1 MQTSS
6 PQFTL
11 LKTSCG
17 RITNPAHSRAHSDH
31 ARHRIHAGRPQPTIG
46 SGNERRRPTTGS
58 CITAR
63 SRIADGAS
71 LQTTTIAR
79 LPTRRVTDGARCL
92 AGFEK
97 LFQLADG
104 GGFSPIVP
112 LVSVLG
118 GFTIAR
124 AVVYWRVQFI
134 TASMIGRHVPP
145 GARRVLEYGVGQGRN
160 LYYYPKNTGMVVGV
174 DPDAKEDLLI
184 QVSVAAGVPFVA
196 KAQPCEAPNNQ
207 PDGSVDAVITTG
219 ALGTSEDPAAIV
231 REAARALKPGAPLV
245 FVEDMSFGKGGVIDA
260 VEALDDFERAE
271 YDDGWATL
279 PLLPHAIGVA
289 VKRDTDASNKGA
301 TSEAGDDFESSTGLA
316 GKRSKKRR
324 PR

>member
-1 MQTSS
+1 MSAIA
-6 PQFTL
+6 FTRVVL
-11 LKTSCG
+11 S
-17 RITNPAHSRAHSDH
+17 
-31 ARHRIHAGRPQPTIG
+31 ARQPTLG
-46 SGNERRRPTTGS
+46 SGNERRRPTTGC
-58 CITAR
+58 CIAAR

-71 LQTTTIAR
+71 LRRTTTIAR

-92 AGFEK
+92 AGPER

-112 LVSVLG
+112 LVSILG
-118 GFTIAR
+118 GFAIAR

-196 KAQPCEAPNNQ
+196 KAQPCEAPNDQ

-219 ALGTSEDPAAIV
+219 ALGASKDKAAIV
-231 REAARALKPGAPLV
+231 REAARALKPGAPFV
-245 FVEDMSFGKGGVIDA
+245 FVEDMSFGKDGVVEA
-260 VEALDDFERAE
+260 VEALDEFQSVE
-271 YDDGWATL
+271 YDELWATL

-289 VKRDTDASNKGA
+289 VKRDIRRDGGAGA
-301 TSEAGDDFESSTGLA
+301 TTWAGDDFESSTGLA

>member
-1 MQTSS
+1 MSAVAST
-6 PQFTL
+6 
-11 LKTSCG
+11 
-17 RITNPAHSRAHSDH
+17 RVVHS
-31 ARHRIHAGRPQPTIG
+31 ARQPTPG
-46 SGNERRRPTTGS
+46 SGNERRRPTTGC
-58 CITAR
+58 CIAAR

-71 LQTTTIAR
+71 LRRTTTIAR

-92 AGFEK
+92 AGPEQ
-97 LFQLADG
+97 LFQVADG

-112 LVSVLG
+112 LVSILG
-118 GFTIAR
+118 GFAIAR

-196 KAQPCEAPNNQ
+196 KTQPCEAPNNQ
-207 PDGSVDAVITTG
+207 PDGSIDAVITTG
-219 ALGTSEDPAAIV
+219 ALGASKDPAAIV
-231 REAARALKPGAPLV
+231 AEAARALKPGAPLV
-245 FVEDMSFGKGGVIDA
+245 FVEDMSFGKNGVIDA
-260 VEALDDFERAE
+260 IEALDEFERAE

-289 VKRDTDASNKGA
+289 VKRDTRGDTGVGA
-301 TSEAGDDFESSTGLA
+301 TTKGAGDDFESSTGLA

>member
-1 MQTSS
+1 MSAIAST
-6 PQFTL
+6 
-11 LKTSCG
+11 
-17 RITNPAHSRAHSDH
+17 RVVHS
-31 ARHRIHAGRPQPTIG
+31 ARQPTLG
-46 SGNERRRPTTGS
+46 SGNERRRPTTGC
-58 CITAR
+58 CIAAR

-92 AGFEK
+92 AGPEQ

-104 GGFSPIVP
+104 GGLSPIVP
-112 LVSVLG
+112 LVSILG
-118 GFTIAR
+118 GFAIAR

>member
-1 MQTSS
+1 MSAIAST
-6 PQFTL
+6 
-11 LKTSCG
+11 
-17 RITNPAHSRAHSDH
+17 RVVHS
-31 ARHRIHAGRPQPTIG
+31 ARQPTLG
-46 SGNERRRPTTGS
+46 SGNERRRPTTGC
-58 CITAR
+58 CIAAR

-71 LQTTTIAR
+71 LRTKTIAR

-92 AGFEK
+92 AGPEQ

-104 GGFSPIVP
+104 GGLSPIVP
-112 LVSVLG
+112 LVSILG
-118 GFTIAR
+118 GFAIAR

-207 PDGSVDAVITTG
+207 PDDSVDAVITTG

>member
-1 MQTSS
+1 MSAIAST
-6 PQFTL
+6 
-11 LKTSCG
+11 
-17 RITNPAHSRAHSDH
+17 RVVHS
-31 ARHRIHAGRPQPTIG
+31 ARQPTLG
-46 SGNERRRPTTGS
+46 SGNERRRPTTGC
-58 CITAR
+58 CIAAR

-71 LQTTTIAR
+71 LRTKTIAR

-92 AGFEK
+92 AGPEQ

-104 GGFSPIVP
+104 GGLSPIVP
-112 LVSVLG
+112 LVSILG
-118 GFTIAR
+118 GFAIAR

-207 PDGSVDAVITTG
+207 PDDSVDAVITTG

-260 VEALDDFERAE
+260 VEAFDDFERAE

>member
-1 MQTSS
+1 MSAIAST
-6 PQFTL
+6 
-11 LKTSCG
+11 
-17 RITNPAHSRAHSDH
+17 RVVHS
-31 ARHRIHAGRPQPTIG
+31 ARQPTLG
-46 SGNERRRPTTGS
+46 SGNERRRPTTGC
-58 CITAR
+58 CIAAR

-71 LQTTTIAR
+71 LRTKTIAR

-92 AGFEK
+92 AGPEQ

-104 GGFSPIVP
+104 GGLSPIVP
-112 LVSVLG
+112 LVSILG
-118 GFTIAR
+118 GFAIAR

-219 ALGTSEDPAAIV
+219 ALGTSKDPAAIV
-231 REAARALKPGAPLV
+231 REAARALKPGGPLV

>member
-1 MQTSS
+1 MSAIAST
-6 PQFTL
+6 
-11 LKTSCG
+11 
-17 RITNPAHSRAHSDH
+17 RVVHS
-31 ARHRIHAGRPQPTIG
+31 ARQPTLG
-46 SGNERRRPTTGS
+46 SGNERRRPTTGC
-58 CITAR
+58 CIAAR
-63 SRIADGAS
+63 SRIADWAS
-71 LQTTTIAR
+71 LRTKTIAR

-92 AGFEK
+92 AGPEQ

-104 GGFSPIVP
+104 GGLSPIVP
-112 LVSVLG
+112 LVSILG
-118 GFTIAR
+118 GFAIAR

-245 FVEDMSFGKGGVIDA
+245 FVEDMSFGKGGVINA

>member
-1 MQTSS
+1 MSAVAST
-6 PQFTL
+6 
-11 LKTSCG
+11 
-17 RITNPAHSRAHSDH
+17 RVVHS
-31 ARHRIHAGRPQPTIG
+31 ARQPTPG
-46 SGNERRRPTTGS
+46 SGNERRRPTTGC
-58 CITAR
+58 CIAAR

-71 LQTTTIAR
+71 LRRTTTIAR

-92 AGFEK
+92 AGPEQ

-112 LVSVLG
+112 LVSILG
-118 GFTIAR
+118 GFAIAR

-245 FVEDMSFGKGGVIDA
+245 FVEDMSFGKQGVL
-260 VEALDDFERAE
+260 EALTSSTLFEPPQ

-279 PLLPHAIGVA
+279 PLSPVAIGVA
-289 VKRDTDASNKGA
+289 VRKGA
-301 TSEAGDDFESSTGLA
+301 EAPPA
-316 GKRSKKRR
+316 G
-324 PR
+324 

>member
-1 MQTSS
+1 MSAIAST
-6 PQFTL
+6 
-11 LKTSCG
+11 
-17 RITNPAHSRAHSDH
+17 RVVHS
-31 ARHRIHAGRPQPTIG
+31 ARQPTLG
-46 SGNERRRPTTGS
+46 SGNERRRPTTGC
-58 CITAR
+58 CIAAR

-71 LQTTTIAR
+71 LRTKTIAR

-92 AGFEK
+92 AGPEQ

-104 GGFSPIVP
+104 GRLSPIVP
-112 LVSVLG
+112 LVSILG
-118 GFTIAR
+118 GFAIAR

>member
-1 MQTSS
+1 MSAIAST
-6 PQFTL
+6 
-11 LKTSCG
+11 
-17 RITNPAHSRAHSDH
+17 RVVHS
-31 ARHRIHAGRPQPTIG
+31 ARQPTPG
-46 SGNERRRPTTGS
+46 SGNERRRPTTGC
-58 CITAR
+58 CIAAR

-71 LQTTTIAR
+71 LRRTTTIAR

-92 AGFEK
+92 AGPEQ

-104 GGFSPIVP
+104 GGLSPIVP
-112 LVSVLG
+112 LVSILG
-118 GFTIAR
+118 GFAIAR

-271 YDDGWATL
+271 YDDRWATL

-289 VKRDTDASNKGA
+289 VKRDADASNKGA

>member
-1 MQTSS
+1 MSAIAST
-6 PQFTL
+6 
-11 LKTSCG
+11 
-17 RITNPAHSRAHSDH
+17 RVVHS
-31 ARHRIHAGRPQPTIG
+31 ARQPTLG
-46 SGNERRRPTTGS
+46 SGNERRRPTTGC
-58 CITAR
+58 CIAAR

-71 LQTTTIAR
+71 LRTKTIAR

-92 AGFEK
+92 AGPEQ

-104 GGFSPIVP
+104 GGLSPIVP
-112 LVSVLG
+112 LVSILG
-118 GFTIAR
+118 GFAIAR

>member
-1 MQTSS
+1 MSAIAST
-6 PQFTL
+6 
-11 LKTSCG
+11 
-17 RITNPAHSRAHSDH
+17 RVVHS
-31 ARHRIHAGRPQPTIG
+31 ARQPTLG
-46 SGNERRRPTTGS
+46 SGNERRRPTTGC
-58 CITAR
+58 CIAAR

-71 LQTTTIAR
+71 LRTKTIAR

-92 AGFEK
+92 AGPEQ

-104 GGFSPIVP
+104 GGLSPIVP
-112 LVSVLG
+112 LVSILG
-118 GFTIAR
+118 GFAIAR

-289 VKRDTDASNKGA
+289 VKRDADASNKGA
-301 TSEAGDDFESSTGLA
+301 TSEAGDDFESSMGLA

>member
-1 MQTSS
+1 MSAIAST
-6 PQFTL
+6 
-11 LKTSCG
+11 
-17 RITNPAHSRAHSDH
+17 RVVHS
-31 ARHRIHAGRPQPTIG
+31 ARQPTLG
-46 SGNERRRPTTGS
+46 SGNERRRPTTGC
-58 CITAR
+58 CIAAR

-71 LQTTTIAR
+71 LRTKTIAR

-92 AGFEK
+92 AGPEQ

-112 LVSVLG
+112 LVSILG
-118 GFTIAR
+118 GFAIAR

-207 PDGSVDAVITTG
+207 PEGSVDAVITTG
-219 ALGTSEDPAAIV
+219 ALGTSKDPAAIV

-301 TSEAGDDFESSTGLA
+301 TSEAGHDFESSTGLA

>member
-1 MQTSS
+1 MSAIAST
-6 PQFTL
+6 
-11 LKTSCG
+11 
-17 RITNPAHSRAHSDH
+17 RVVHS
-31 ARHRIHAGRPQPTIG
+31 ARQPTPG
-46 SGNERRRPTTGS
+46 SGNERRRPTTGC
-58 CITAR
+58 CIAAR

-71 LQTTTIAR
+71 LRTKTIAR

-92 AGFEK
+92 AGPEQ

-104 GGFSPIVP
+104 GGLSPIVP
-112 LVSVLG
+112 LVSILG
-118 GFTIAR
+118 GFAIAR

-219 ALGTSEDPAAIV
+219 ALGSSEDPAAIV

>member
-1 MQTSS
+1 MSAIASTRVVHSARQL
-6 PQFTL
+6 TL
-11 LKTSCG
+11 G
-17 RITNPAHSRAHSDH
+17 
-31 ARHRIHAGRPQPTIG
+31 G
-46 SGNERRRPTTGS
+46 GNERRRPTTGC
-58 CITAR
+58 CIAAR

-71 LQTTTIAR
+71 LRTKTIAR

-92 AGFEK
+92 AGPEQ

-104 GGFSPIVP
+104 GGLSPIVP
-112 LVSVLG
+112 LVSILG
-118 GFTIAR
+118 GFAIAR

>member
-1 MQTSS
+1 MSAIAST
-6 PQFTL
+6 
-11 LKTSCG
+11 
-17 RITNPAHSRAHSDH
+17 RVVHSAC
-31 ARHRIHAGRPQPTIG
+31 QPTLG
-46 SGNERRRPTTGS
+46 SGNERRRPTTGC
-58 CITAR
+58 CIAAR
-63 SRIADGAS
+63 SRLADGAS
-71 LQTTTIAR
+71 LRTKTIAR

-92 AGFEK
+92 AGPEQ

-104 GGFSPIVP
+104 GGLSPIVP
-112 LVSVLG
+112 LVSILG
-118 GFTIAR
+118 GFAIAR

>member
-1 MQTSS
+1 MSAIAST
-6 PQFTL
+6 
-11 LKTSCG
+11 
-17 RITNPAHSRAHSDH
+17 RVVHS
-31 ARHRIHAGRPQPTIG
+31 ARQPTLG
-46 SGNERRRPTTGS
+46 SGNERRRPTTGC
-58 CITAR
+58 CIAAR

-71 LQTTTIAR
+71 LRTKTIAR

-92 AGFEK
+92 AGPEQ

-104 GGFSPIVP
+104 GGLSPIVP
-112 LVSVLG
+112 LVSILG
-118 GFTIAR
+118 GFAIAR

-289 VKRDTDASNKGA
+289 VKRDADASNKGA

>member
-1 MQTSS
+1 MSAIAST
-6 PQFTL
+6 
-11 LKTSCG
+11 
-17 RITNPAHSRAHSDH
+17 RVVHS
-31 ARHRIHAGRPQPTIG
+31 ARQPTLG
-46 SGNERRRPTTGS
+46 SGNERRRPTTGC
-58 CITAR
+58 CIAAR
-63 SRIADGAS
+63 SRLADGAS
-71 LQTTTIAR
+71 LRTKTIAR

-92 AGFEK
+92 AGPEQ

-104 GGFSPIVP
+104 GGLSPIVP
-112 LVSVLG
+112 LVSILG
-118 GFTIAR
+118 GFAIAR

-231 REAARALKPGAPLV
+231 REAARALKPGGPLV
-245 FVEDMSFGKGGVIDA
+245 FVEDMSFSKGGVIDA

>member
-1 MQTSS
+1 MSAIAST
-6 PQFTL
+6 
-11 LKTSCG
+11 
-17 RITNPAHSRAHSDH
+17 RVVHS
-31 ARHRIHAGRPQPTIG
+31 ARQPTIG
-46 SGNERRRPTTGS
+46 SGNERRRPTTGC
-58 CITAR
+58 CIAAR

-71 LQTTTIAR
+71 LRTKTIAR

-92 AGFEK
+92 AGPEQ

-104 GGFSPIVP
+104 GGLSPIVP
-112 LVSVLG
+112 LVSILG
-118 GFTIAR
+118 GFAIAR

-196 KAQPCEAPNNQ
+196 KTQPCEAPNNQ

-245 FVEDMSFGKGGVIDA
+245 FVEDMSFGKGGVINA

-289 VKRDTDASNKGA
+289 VKRDADASNKGA